1 MQRLTLVGA
10 GKVDDGGGAAPQRR
24 PGAAG
29 KVIRRGG
36 VAHVQI
42 EMGVGIDEAGKQ
54 QHPGHVHH
62 LCADGGN
69 IAADIEDL
77 LALHQDIGPAG
88 ALAGDHGTA
97 LEQQSHH
104 KTSSFVLISVG
115 IIPLFPAAHNIKKD
129 RISCLAGGII
139 KHKKRKAQW
148 AFLFFEFN

>member
-1 MQRLTLVGA
+1 MQRLALVGA

-42 EMGVGIDEAGKQ
+42 EMGVGIDKAGKQ

-115 IIPLFPAAHNIKKD
+115 IIPLFAPL
-129 RISCLAGGII
+129 C
-139 KHKKRKAQW
+139 KAQ
-148 AFLFFEFN
+148 